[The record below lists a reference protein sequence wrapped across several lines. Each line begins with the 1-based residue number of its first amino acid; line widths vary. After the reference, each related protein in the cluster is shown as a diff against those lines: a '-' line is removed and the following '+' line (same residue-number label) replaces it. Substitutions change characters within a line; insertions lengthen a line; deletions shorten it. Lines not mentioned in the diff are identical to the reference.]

1 MATLSRVTAT
11 EVGGAYTSAV
21 CGQSRAA
28 VTPTAGTGDLIPIGS
43 GRGTLITVRTAGTG
57 CTATVDN
64 VRPSNYG
71 DDKDVVATLAATD
84 EQFIW
89 IPNDGS
95 YRFDQTANPGFCKL
109 TCSAI
114 TNVTIAAV
122 TIP

>member
-1 MATLSRVTAT
+1 MATLSRITAV
-11 EVGGAYTSAV
+11 ECGIAYTSAT
-21 CGQSRAA
+21 CGQSRAP

-43 GRGTLITVRTAGTG
+43 GRGTLITIRTAGTG
-57 CTATVDN
+57 CTATVDC

-71 DDKDVVATLAATD
+71 DDKDIVATLAATD
-84 EQFIW
+84 EQFIF

-95 YRFDQTANPGFCKL
+95 GRWDQTANPGFCKL
-109 TCSAI
+109 TCSAV

>member
-1 MATLSRVTAT
+1 MTV
-11 EVGGAYTSAV
+11 EIGGAFTSAV
-21 CGQSRAA
+21 CGQSRAS
-28 VTPTAGTGDLIPIGS
+28 VTPTAGTGDLIPIQS
-43 GRGTLITVRTAGTG
+43 GRGTLITIRTAGTG

-64 VRPSNYG
+64 VRPSSYG

-89 IPNDGS
+89 LPNDGS
-95 YRFDQTANPGFCKL
+95 GRFDQGGGSAGLAKL